1 MGCSARTLTLTALL
15 CLGLCWGLWDQAQ
28 MGTLPKPSIWA
39 DPSPMVTK
47 RSRVTIWCQAS
58 LQADNYYLYKDRL
71 IVPLETLDT
80 SRDSSNKAGFS
91 ITSMSSHNVGKY
103 QCAYQIGEIL
113 SQPSDLLPL
122 VMTGQHE
129 APSLSANP
137 GPVVALGGNVSLSCS
152 SSWPRGSYRLL
163 KEREADAPQHLEWM
177 FRRERGQ
184 GIFHVGP
191 VNTSHAGTYRCY
203 VSPQSYPDSWSHP
216 SDPLHLQVI
225 GVYKEPS
232 LTAQPGSLVQS
243 GDSLTLQCHSETG
256 FDRFALTKDEELRA
270 PQSLEGQPSPNFLLG
285 SVNRTH
291 GGQYRC
297 YCGHK
302 LSSTWSAPSAPLGVL
317 ITGMYEKPSLSA
329 QPGTSVSWGENVTLQ
344 CRSEIWFY
352 TFHLFKEGSL
362 APPQVLRPQYTA
374 KHYQVNF
381 ILSPVTSDLEGTYR
395 CYGSHSN
402 HSYLLSQPSDPL
414 ELLVSGG
421 SEDAALNPQ
430 RGHHLYL
437 YVLIGASVAFILLLG
452 LLVVLLVRHRRQVKG
467 RKPAAAASEDTGLY
481 RSSGPEATTQEET
494 LYAVVRDTQ
503 PEDRQQDSQAAISED
518 PQDVTYAQLNHL
530 ALRQETSAPLPSQ
543 LGEALDET
551 VYAALAIH

>member
-1 MGCSARTLTLTALL
+1 MAPGELPRKVASPTLTVLL

-71 IVPLETLDT
+71 IVSLETLDT

-103 QCAYQIGEIL
+103 QCLYQIGEIL

-216 SDPLHLQVI
+216 SDPLHLQVT
-225 GVYKEPS
+225 GVYKAPS
-232 LTAQPGSLVQS
+232 LSAMPGSLVQS

-285 SVNRTH
+285 SVSHTH

-297 YCGHK
+297 YCEHK

-317 ITGMYEKPSLSA
+317 ITGIYEKPSLSA
-329 QPGTSVSWGENVTLQ
+329 WPGTSVKNVTLQ
-344 CRSEIWFY
+344 CRSEIWFD
-352 TFHLFKEGSL
+352 TFHLSKEGSL
-362 APPQVLRPQYTA
+362 APPQVLHLQDRAIP
-374 KHYQVNF
+374 YQVNF
-381 ILSPVTSDLEGTYR
+381 TLSPVTSDLEGTYQ
-395 CYGSHSN
+395 CYSSN
-402 HSYLLSQPSDPL
+402 SNSSYLLSQPSDPL
-414 ELLVSGG
+414 ELLVSVSNSQDYTMENLIRLGISALILMVLG
-421 SEDAALNPQ
+421 VLLFQARHRQGRPQDAA
-430 RGHHLYL
+430 G
-437 YVLIGASVAFILLLG
+437 
-452 LLVVLLVRHRRQVKG
+452 
-467 RKPAAAASEDTGLY
+467 
-481 RSSGPEATTQEET
+481 
-494 LYAVVRDTQ
+494 
-503 PEDRQQDSQAAISED
+503 
-518 PQDVTYAQLNHL
+518 
-530 ALRQETSAPLPSQ
+530 TS
-543 LGEALDET
+543 T
-551 VYAALAIH
+551 

>member
-1 MGCSARTLTLTALL
+1 MGGSARTPTLTVLL

-71 IVPLETLDT
+71 IVSLETLDT

-103 QCAYQIGEIL
+103 QCLYQIGEIL

-216 SDPLHLQVI
+216 SDPLHLQVT
-225 GVYKEPS
+225 GVYKAPS
-232 LTAQPGSLVQS
+232 LSAMPGSLVQS

-285 SVNRTH
+285 SVSHTH

-297 YCGHK
+297 YCEHK

-317 ITGMYEKPSLSA
+317 ITGIYEKPSLSA
-329 QPGTSVSWGENVTLQ
+329 WPGTSVKNVTLQ
-344 CRSEIWFY
+344 CRSEIWFD
-352 TFHLFKEGSL
+352 TFHLSKEGSL
-362 APPQVLRPQYTA
+362 APPQVLHLQDRAIP
-374 KHYQVNF
+374 YQVNF
-381 ILSPVTSDLEGTYR
+381 TLSPVTSDLEGTYQ
-395 CYGSHSN
+395 CYSSN
-402 HSYLLSQPSDPL
+402 SNSSYLLSQPSDPL
-414 ELLVSGG
+414 ELLVSVSNSQDYTMENLIRLGISALILMVLG
-421 SEDAALNPQ
+421 VLLFQARHRQGRPQDAA
-430 RGHHLYL
+430 G
-437 YVLIGASVAFILLLG
+437 
-452 LLVVLLVRHRRQVKG
+452 
-467 RKPAAAASEDTGLY
+467 
-481 RSSGPEATTQEET
+481 
-494 LYAVVRDTQ
+494 
-503 PEDRQQDSQAAISED
+503 
-518 PQDVTYAQLNHL
+518 
-530 ALRQETSAPLPSQ
+530 TS
-543 LGEALDET
+543 T
-551 VYAALAIH
+551 

>member
-58 LQADNYYLYKDRL
+58 LQADDYYLYKGRL
-71 IVPLETLDT
+71 FVPLETLDT

-184 GIFHVGP
+184 GIFHVDP

-256 FDRFALTKDEELRA
+256 FDRFALTKEETGGAERSPAQSPWERMVA
-270 PQSLEGQPSPNFLLG
+270 PQPRVKGRWGGVALYMSRPS
-285 SVNRTH
+285 S
-291 GGQYRC
+291 
-297 YCGHK
+297 
-302 LSSTWSAPSAPLGVL
+302 PS
-317 ITGMYEKPSLSA
+317 GMYEKPSLSA